1 MEGSKEEKSAKEG
14 FDRNVKRLTEQVKET
29 YQRAFFDLLE
39 EKVASDPPDHDWIVR
54 LYTEIKVKLTS
65 ILKKGS
71 TFTNEI
77 EEGMDVELFDQMIR
91 HKAFDAKNLYNLI
104 CFTFDVCKKLGSAG
118 RDKETDQKMQEI
130 IDLVNSGNGTFA
142 TIVPLYIKNINFCID
157 RIYEDLRGVSQMLK
171 K

>member
-39 EKVASDPPDHDWIVR
+39 EKVASDPPDYDWIVR

-71 TFTNEI
+71 TFRNH
-77 EEGMDVELFDQMIR
+77 F
-91 HKAFDAKNLYNLI
+91 
-104 CFTFDVCKKLGSAG
+104 
-118 RDKETDQKMQEI
+118 
-130 IDLVNSGNGTFA
+130 
-142 TIVPLYIKNINFCID
+142 
-157 RIYEDLRGVSQMLK
+157 IYY
-171 K
+171 